1 MGGKAKVFVTLALT
15 GACAVLALPSIAAGA
30 ARSGVTIHS
39 LPGVAFKGYVFSPK
53 PRQCARNRTVRVF
66 RQKGKKQNR
75 KRDIKVAKTT
85 SAFTFRRRQR
95 YKWETAS
102 RQFRPGD
109 YYAQVR
115 ATAACR
121 ADSSKT
127 VRISVR
133 PRTRHIMTTLVPTT
147 RSADFYYQAKGGVEP
162 YTFRCK
168 LDHKPYRRCGR
179 GESDSRN
186 YTHLSRGHHV
196 FKVFAIGDDG
206 KRDLT
211 PAKRAFHFPR

>member
-1 MGGKAKVFVTLALT
+1 MGAKAKVFVTLALA
-15 GACAVLALPSIAAGA
+15 GACAMLALPSIAAGA

-127 VRISVR
+127 IRIPVR
-133 PRTRHIMTTLVPTT
+133 PRTRLSPASYISRNAAT
-147 RSADFYYQAKGGVEP
+147 FFYQAKGGVEP

-168 LDHKPYRRCGR
+168 LDDKPYRRCGHGLSGKR
-179 GESDSRN
+179 YYR
-186 YTHLSRGHHV
+186 HLSRGHHV
-196 FKVFAIGDDG
+196 FKVFAVDTNG
-206 KRDLT
+206 KRDPT
-211 PAKRAFHFPR
+211 PAKRGFHFPR

>member
-1 MGGKAKVFVTLALT
+1 MGAKAKVFVTLALV

>member
-1 MGGKAKVFVTLALT
+1 MGAKAKVFVTLALAGT
-15 GACAVLALPSIAAGA
+15 CAVLALPSIAAGA
-30 ARSGVTIHS
+30 ARSGVTIHNYR
-39 LPGVAFKGYVFSPK
+39 GDGFKGSVFSPK
-53 PRQCARNRTVRVF
+53 PRQCARTRTVRVF
-66 RQKGKKQNR
+66 RQKGKEENP
-75 KRDIKVAKTT
+75 KRDIKVAKT
-85 SAFTFRRRQR
+85 APHRRAGDKYR
-95 YKWETAS
+95 WELYPD
-102 RQFRPGD
+102 RPRPGD

-127 VRISVR
+127 ARISVR
-133 PRTRHIMTTLVPTT
+133 PLTRHIMTTLVPTT